1 MDYSVP
7 DQYYSNYLFP
17 GESYNFPTVPE
28 ACPTGSGIAMCNG
41 EILPFFNNNEE
52 LNMLPLMSSDISSPI
67 SLTEQLGVSDMA
79 MQALPKDY
87 TGFCDFGAAGGAF
100 EARYQH
106 ELCESSGC
114 SGLMPNFC
122 QAYPGVGENWGIQGK
137 PAANVEE
144 TAMKVGR
151 YSIEERKDR
160 ILRYLK
166 KRNQRNFN
174 KTIKYACR
182 KTLAD
187 KRVRV
192 RGRFAKNNESSEYEN
207 EKKTSDNYCEENN
220 ASYDDSIQIKYDEDE
235 DLLEAAMSSLVYFP
249 YISS

>member
-7 DQYYSNYLFP
+7 DQYYSNYFFP
-17 GESYNFPTVPE
+17 GESYNSSTVP
-28 ACPTGSGIAMCNG
+28 AASPNGSGIAMCNG
-41 EILPFFNNNEE
+41 EILPFFHNNEE
-52 LNMLPLMSSDISSPI
+52 LNMFPLMSSDINSPV

-79 MQALPKDY
+79 MQALPRDY
-87 TGFCDFGAAGGAF
+87 IGFCDFGGGF

-106 ELCESSGC
+106 ELREASGC
-114 SGLMPNFC
+114 SGLMPNLC

-137 PAANVEE
+137 PATNVEE
-144 TAMKVGR
+144 TSMKVGR

-192 RGRFAKNNESSEYEN
+192 RGRFAKNNEPDEYEN
-207 EKKTSDNYCEENN
+207 EKKRENYCEENN
-220 ASYDDSIQIKYDEDE
+220 TCYDDSIQIKYDDEEDW
-235 DLLEAAMSSLVYFP
+235 LEAAMSSLMYFP
-249 YISS
+249 YVSS